1 MNQLAPIGVD
11 RKAAAAGVAARL
23 RASTDIA
30 PNRIMTDP
38 LMTFAYAGD
47 SSQYRLVPAIVV
59 IVNSEAEV
67 LATIEAAR
75 AERLPLTFRAA
86 GTSLSGQ
93 SNSDGVLCVLGDGF
107 KKIEVHEGGDRIT
120 LGPAV
125 IVANA
130 NRVLKPYN
138 RKLGPDPA
146 SQATCKIGGVVNNN
160 SSGMCCGVA
169 YNTYHTL
176 HRMRL
181 MLTDGTVLDSGDPES
196 VNAFRRDKAALLEAL
211 HALHHEVMADAELVA
226 LIEKKYR
233 IK

>member
-1 MNQLAPIGVD
+1 MAPIGAD
-11 RKAAAAGVAARL
+11 RNAAAAGVAARL
-23 RASTDIA
+23 SATTAIA

-38 LMTFAYAGD
+38 LMTYAYAGD

-67 LATIEAAR
+67 LAVMDAAR

-107 KKIEVHEGGDRIT
+107 KKLQVHDNGERVT

-130 NRVLKPYN
+130 NRALRKFN

-176 HRMRL
+176 QRL
-181 MLTDGTVLDSGDPES
+181 KVMLTDGTILDSGDTRSRDDFRAKRPE
-196 VNAFRRDKAALLEAL
+196 L
-211 HALHHEVMADAELVA
+211 
-226 LIEKKYR
+226 
-233 IK
+233 